1 MVYRIYVEKKKDFA
15 SEAASLKNEI
25 TNLLQVKGQ
34 KNLRIVNR
42 YDVENIS
49 ERLFE
54 DSIERVFSEPQVDDT
69 AKELSYDA
77 KDFVFDP
84 AAGRRDPVPPHQVLG
99 VDLAALDRRG
109 PRVRAETAYPRS
121 LQAIDQPHHQRVV
134 GGYHGEVDG
143 ALPREGNQR
152 VEVRRGYRYAL
163 GQHIED
169 RKSVV

>member
-25 TNLLQVKGQ
+25 TNLLRVKGL

-69 AKELSYDA
+69 AKELFYDA
-77 KDFVFDP
+77 KDFVLKSAIERLLF
-84 AAGRRDPVPPHQVLG
+84 RNLQ
-99 VDLAALDRRG
+99 DR
-109 PRVRAETAYPRS
+109 ADT
-121 LQAIDQPHHQRVV
+121 L
-134 GGYHGEVDG
+134 
-143 ALPREGNQR
+143 
-152 VEVRRGYRYAL
+152 
-163 GQHIED
+163 
-169 RKSVV
+169 